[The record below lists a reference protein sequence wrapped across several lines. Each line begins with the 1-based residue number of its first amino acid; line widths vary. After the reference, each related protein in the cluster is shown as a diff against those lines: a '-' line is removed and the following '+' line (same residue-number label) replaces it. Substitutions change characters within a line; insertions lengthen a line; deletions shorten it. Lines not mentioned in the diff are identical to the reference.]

1 MWTYGQ
7 KKSFSFYILESI
19 PLYLLYLYSCIT
31 DYKVRGSGPESHTR
45 TEKIVRNR
53 ALGYILVNSGIVNSL
68 DSDILD
74 SGDSAIV
81 YSQSREK

>member
-1 MWTYGQ
+1 M
-7 KKSFSFYILESI
+7 
-19 PLYLLYLYSCIT
+19 YSSIT

-45 TEKIVRNR
+45 SRKIVGNR
-53 ALGYILVNSGIVNSL
+53 ALAYILFNSDIVNSL

-81 YSQSREK
+81 YSQSR

>member
-1 MWTYGQ
+1 M
-7 KKSFSFYILESI
+7 ESI
-19 PLYLLYLYSCIT
+19 SLYLLYLYSSIT

-45 TEKIVRNR
+45 SRKIVRNR